1 VFKNLVKKVDFSPKK
16 RCGDSLNTEDMKKIT
31 NIAEEIQIIDE
42 GIQILQ
48 HLKVIAA
55 VILYAKQRNSSK
67 FKAGIEFKIIK
78 EEFI

>member
-1 VFKNLVKKVDFSPKK
+1 MWGFLKHRRYEKN
-16 RCGDSLNTEDMKKIT
+16 T
-31 NIAEEIQIIDE
+31 NIAEGIQIIDE